1 MSVQNE
7 TEQRDIFRAAI
18 PRHWPDFTEP
28 ELDWI
33 DGRINR
39 LYLAISQKYGISRDE
54 AARQVWRFVKQ
65 VEGSAAETGQ
75 TEEAMV

>member
-1 MSVQNE
+1 MSVQ
-7 TEQRDIFRAAI
+7 TEAQQSDVFRAAI

-54 AARQVWRFVKQ
+54 AARHVWRFVRQ
-65 VEGSAAETGQ
+65 VESGTVETEQ
-75 TEEAMV
+75 TEEAIV